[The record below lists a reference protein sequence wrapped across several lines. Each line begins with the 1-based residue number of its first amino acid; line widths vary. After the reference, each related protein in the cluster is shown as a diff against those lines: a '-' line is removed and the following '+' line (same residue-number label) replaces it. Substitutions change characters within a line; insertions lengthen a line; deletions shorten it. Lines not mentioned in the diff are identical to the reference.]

1 MDGTR
6 NVLITCNGILFNLQ
20 VHLIDKNI
28 IAEATRM
35 SKQKNIIHVVTII
48 IVVKGD
54 QHGMVIN
61 CIKMVFKCP
70 LALSC

>member
-1 MDGTR
+1 
-6 NVLITCNGILFNLQ
+6 
-20 VHLIDKNI
+20 
-28 IAEATRM
+28 M

-48 IVVKGD
+48 IVKGD

>member
-1 MDGTR
+1 
-6 NVLITCNGILFNLQ
+6 
-20 VHLIDKNI
+20 
-28 IAEATRM
+28 M
-35 SKQKNIIHVVTII
+35 SKQNNIIHVVTII
-48 IVVKGD
+48 IVKGD